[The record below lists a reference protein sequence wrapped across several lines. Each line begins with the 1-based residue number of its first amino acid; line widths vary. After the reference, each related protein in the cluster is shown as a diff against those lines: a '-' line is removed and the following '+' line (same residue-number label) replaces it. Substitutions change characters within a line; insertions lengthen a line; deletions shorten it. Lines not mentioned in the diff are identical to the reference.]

1 MTKKTKN
8 YGKIPYDG
16 TIEPDFSV
24 TDDYYSEEITYN
36 VHPDFIIAANSFH
49 IGDLVETAE
58 GHIGLVVG
66 EAEYDRQGFQKYEVN
81 IRGKKY
87 LYTSIE
93 MKKMENK

>member
-1 MTKKTKN
+1 MKNKNTKN
-8 YGKIPYDG
+8 YGKISLEPLESDIDSLYD
-16 TIEPDFSV
+16 
-24 TDDYYSEEITYN
+24 EEITYN
-36 VHPDFIIAANSFH
+36 VHPDVIIKANSFT

-66 EAEYDRQGFQKYEVN
+66 EAEYDRQGFQKYQIN

-93 MKKMENK
+93 LKKMENK

>member
-1 MTKKTKN
+1 MTGSVKN
-8 YGKIPYDG
+8 YGKVPYHDSC
-16 TIEPDFSV
+16 TY
-24 TDDYYSEEITYN
+24 DDIYNEEITFN
-36 VHPDFIIAANSFH
+36 VHPDVIIKANSFT

-58 GHIGLVVG
+58 GHIGLVTR

-81 IRGKKY
+81 IKGKKY

>member
-1 MTKKTKN
+1 MTKKSKN
-8 YGKIPYDG
+8 VGKFPIDY
-16 TIEPDFSV
+16 ESMV
-24 TDDYYSEEITYN
+24 DDYYSEEITYN
-36 VHPDFIIAANSFH
+36 VHPDFIIAANSFR

-58 GHIGLVVG
+58 GHIGLIVR

>member
-1 MTKKTKN
+1 MKNKNTTN
-8 YGKIPYDG
+8 YGKISLEPLESDIDSLYD
-16 TIEPDFSV
+16 
-24 TDDYYSEEITYN
+24 EEITYN
-36 VHPDFIIAANSFH
+36 VHPDVIIKANSFT

-66 EAEYDRQGFQKYEVN
+66 EAEYDRQGFQKYQIN

-93 MKKMENK
+93 LKKMENK